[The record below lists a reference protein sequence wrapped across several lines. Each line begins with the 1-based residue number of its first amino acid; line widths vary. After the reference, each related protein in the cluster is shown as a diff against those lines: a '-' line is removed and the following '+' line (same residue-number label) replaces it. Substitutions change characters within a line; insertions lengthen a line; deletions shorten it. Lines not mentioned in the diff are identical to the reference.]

1 MLSLRVGV
9 AMSNFYI
16 LLCLL
21 WGDGNV
27 TSTSVTGK
35 YSWDLLLVFNV
46 QQLLA
51 RTLVLIALFM
61 SCM

>member
-9 AMSNFYI
+9 AMANFYI

-46 QQLLA
+46 QQLLPL
-51 RTLVLIALFM
+51 LVLVALFM

>member
-46 QQLLA
+46 QQLLPL
-51 RTLVLIALFM
+51 LVLVALFM